1 MLRAAAELRHA
12 RFDVGVEPLPVG
24 ERTAGGENDFR
35 GLGRE
40 LTARVGRARLHDHR
54 PALRGPGDV
63 ERAANLQ
70 ELTLVIE
77 RVHALGIE

>member
-40 LTARVGRARLHDHR
+40 LTAASDAPACTITGQPSGGRAM
-54 PALRGPGDV
+54 LRGP
-63 ERAANLQ
+63 RTFKN
-70 ELTLVIE
+70 
-77 RVHALGIE
+77 